1 MLADAVYG
9 PLPGGAAQGV
19 RPVDPSTVPDA
30 TRATNQPARPMDGEA
45 GFNAKSYAP
54 SALMAN
60 PVTWLIV
67 SIAGAIA
74 AARYAA
80 AGSIL

>member
-9 PLPGGAAQGV
+9 PLPGGAAPGP

-30 TRATNQPARPMDGEA
+30 TRATNQPARPMDGEP
-45 GFNAKSYAP
+45 GFNARAYAP
-54 SALMAN
+54 GALMAN

-67 SIAGAIA
+67 TLAGAVA

>member
-1 MLADAVYG
+1 
-9 PLPGGAAQGV
+9 
-19 RPVDPSTVPDA
+19 
-30 TRATNQPARPMDGEA
+30 MDGEP
-45 GFNAKSYAP
+45 GFNARAYAP
-54 SALMAN
+54 GALMAN

-67 SIAGAIA
+67 TLAGAVA